1 MNQEN
6 TKLTTVKILK
16 DVYSS
21 FKKVS
26 FNSDV
31 TLQKLVNRTVER
43 YVSDADFR
51 NEMNEYV
58 KLQISFKI
66 SYGKEKNIV
75 TFRRFK
81 NGEWYRYSFKRIGTW
96 YSSQI
101 RLVSSRCS
109 N

>member
-1 MNQEN
+1 MFFLFVIYLYIQIYKINITMTQEN

-43 YVSDADFR
+43 YVNDEEFR
-51 NEMNEYV
+51 KEMNEYA
-58 KLQISFKI
+58 KLQIS
-66 SYGKEKNIV
+66 G
-75 TFRRFK
+75 
-81 NGEWYRYSFKRIGTW
+81 
-96 YSSQI
+96 SQF
-101 RLVSSRCS
+101 
-109 N
+109 

>member
-1 MNQEN
+1 MEQGN

-26 FNSDV
+26 FNSEV

-43 YVSDADFR
+43 YVSDETFR

-58 KLQISFKI
+58 KLQIS
-66 SYGKEKNIV
+66 G
-75 TFRRFK
+75 
-81 NGEWYRYSFKRIGTW
+81 
-96 YSSQI
+96 SQF
-101 RLVSSRCS
+101 
-109 N
+109 